1 MVDLSTRPARQQA
14 AADRL
19 DERLGVFVRRF
30 GTPGAEP
37 AGATGGQAAGT
48 SGEQAAG
55 TSGRQAA
62 AGGDGPLRGVT
73 LGIKDLFATRE
84 AVPTAHSRVHD
95 PDWHRG
101 RDAVAVHRLRA
112 AGAVPVGMT
121 TAGEHAL
128 GRPDPALP
136 FPVPRN
142 PWDPD
147 RYPGGS
153 SSGSAA
159 GLVHGLFDVG
169 LGTDTGGSIRI
180 PAALCGVTGVKPTHG
195 LIPTAGCRALAPS
208 LDTVGTLARTVRD
221 ATRTLGVAAAWD
233 TPEPRWRTGLDGV
246 RVGVPDRALE
256 EAGQLTPECRDAF
269 DTALERLRDQGAKVI
284 SVELPELYPL
294 FAAQLITLLSEGFE
308 RHGAGLRAG
317 WDQYGRPFRRTLVLG
332 GLIPASVYV
341 HAQRVRAW
349 GAAELRG
356 RLAGLDAVATPTWPG
371 AAPRYDDAAALAAVS
386 WLPSLWSAVGF
397 PAVALP
403 MGFDTAGLPLSLQL
417 AGTPGT
423 DRALLTVADAYQR
436 HTDWHLRAPAPL
448 PATRPAPVALPQ
460 GAPSEA
466 EAQRL
471 LGEAL
476 RRAQVPVPASELVE
490 FAGQWQLT
498 EMLFG
503 FLPDIP
509 EPDLFDD
516 ETR

>member
-1 MVDLSTRPARQQA
+1 MVDVSTRVERQRT

-30 GTPGAEP
+30 DPVGMETAV
-37 AGATGGQAAGT
+37 
-48 SGEQAAG
+48 
-55 TSGRQAA
+55 
-62 AGGDGPLRGVT
+62 DGPLHGVT
-73 LGIKDLFATRE
+73 LGVKDVIATRE
-84 AVPTAHSRVHD
+84 AVPTAHSRAYD
-95 PDWHRG
+95 TAWHRG
-101 RDAVAVHRLRA
+101 RDAVALRRLRA
-112 AGAVPVGMT
+112 AGAVPLGMT
-121 TAGEHAL
+121 TAAEHAL

-153 SSGSAA
+153 SSGSAV

-195 LIPTAGCRALAPS
+195 LVPTAGCHPLAPS

-221 ATRTLGVAAAWD
+221 ATRALAVAAAWD
-233 TPEPRWRTGLDGV
+233 TPAPDWRGDLDGI
-246 RVGVPDRALE
+246 RIGVPDRALE
-256 EAGQLTPECRDAF
+256 ESGQLSDDCRNAF
-269 DTALERLRDQGAKVI
+269 DTALEHLRDQGAKVV

-294 FAAQLITLLSEGFE
+294 FAAQLITLLAEGFD
-308 RHGAGLRAG
+308 RHGAGLRAR

-341 HAQRVRAW
+341 RAQRVRAW
-349 GAAELRG
+349 GAAGLRH
-356 RLAGLDAVATPTWPG
+356 RLDGLDALATPTWPT
-371 AAPRYDDAAALAAVS
+371 AAPRYDDPTGLATVS

-397 PAVALP
+397 PAVAVP
-403 MGFDTAGLPLSLQL
+403 MGFDPTGLPLSLQL
-417 AGTPGT
+417 AGPPGT

-436 HTDWHLRAPAPL
+436 HTDWHLRTPAPL
-448 PATRPAPVALPQ
+448 PAAPPAPVALPQ
-460 GAPSEA
+460 GAPCEPEA
-466 EAQRL
+466 RRL

-476 RRAQVPVPASELVE
+476 HRAGVPVPESELTE

-503 FLPDIP
+503 FLP
-509 EPDLFDD
+509 ELPDSANEMYEHDS
-516 ETR
+516 